1 MDAIIQ
7 VNNLNKSFENENG
20 EVNNVLENVNFEINE
35 NEFVVVFGPGQC
47 GKTTLL
53 NIIAG
58 LENATTGEV
67 LKKGVR
73 VEKPGP
79 DRAMV
84 FQNILLFQIILFASF
99 NYFYKFSI
107 FTLDIPIVICY
118 SKLIKQKGLRK

>member
-84 FQNILLFQIILFASF
+84 FQNILLF
-99 NYFYKFSI
+99 
-107 FTLDIPIVICY
+107 P
-118 SKLIKQKGLRK
+118 